1 MAGFFTRLLSSQTKQ
16 ALSEAAYAARNQ
28 LWSLKEVPAGEFR
41 NQEYYEDPQVVDA
54 YDIVGFINGEHD
66 TRPSSFF
73 RPTSFQLL
81 DLAHSREAKSF
92 LDIGCGAG
100 FFRYLLDKYYELP
113 LEGYKGVDIS
123 TAQIE
128 RARKRFPDEFEV
140 ADAGDISR
148 EEMDGFDAIHIYSVL
163 NFMRPERQLHL
174 IENLLATTATTLI
187 DFSVTEPRVEYCPDR
202 TFNNLGRKEI
212 HGKKLLSQIGFCL
225 LDDIQDIVA
234 RSGKYQMKTEQ
245 IEFSV
250 MPVYNNTDYDGPILI
265 DQSELDANKKAAK
278 QEFGVTTRLKAH
290 NCIIWPK
297 DASFPAADIP
307 AELKQYL

>member
-1 MAGFFTRLLSSQTKQ
+1 MAGFLSRLFSRQT
-16 ALSEAAYAARNQ
+16 ENVTPVGAYAARNQ
-28 LWSLKEVPAGEFR
+28 LWSLKELPAGEFR
-41 NQEYYEDPQVVDA
+41 NQEYYEDARVVDA
-54 YDIVGFINGEHD
+54 YDIVGFIKGEHD
-66 TRPSSFF
+66 TKPSSFF
-73 RPTSFQLL
+73 RPTSFQFL
-81 DLAHSREAKSF
+81 DLARSRKAKSF

-148 EEMDGFDAIHIYSVL
+148 DEMNSFDAIHIYSVL
-163 NFMRPERQLHL
+163 NFMRPERQIHL
-174 IENLLATTATTLI
+174 IENLLASTATTLI

-212 HGKKLLSQIGFCL
+212 DGKKLLSQIGFCL

-234 RSGKYQMKTEQ
+234 RSGKYQIKTEQ

-297 DASFPAADIP
+297 HLLLPDIEVP
-307 AELKQYL
+307 AELQQHI